1 VARGGA
7 ANLAGAFVNGV
18 VGFLLV
24 LVVTRTLDKAAAG
37 TFFAL
42 TSVFLIVLAAVELG
56 ATTGV
61 ARWIP
66 HYLATGRAQDV
77 RAVLRAAL
85 GPVLVV
91 STVTAL
97 LAWPLAP
104 AVLSLLGGG
113 AGAHPAG
120 SSSGG
125 SIGGAVGIDP
135 AVLHALAAF
144 LPVAAC
150 YDVLLAATRGFHRIR
165 PTLLVERLGRVPA
178 QFLLVV
184 TAASLGGGVLAVGTA
199 WALPYLPA
207 LLIVIWLTARLL
219 LAGERRTHQ
228 GGPSSAPA
236 GVGPGVAGEF
246 WRYTWARGLSRIFQV
261 ALQRV
266 DIVLISA
273 MLTPRDAAVYTAA
286 TRLVPV
292 GLLGVQAVQQVL
304 QPSMSRLLAL
314 GDLAA
319 AGRIYRASTAW
330 ATAMAWPIYCTAA
343 AFAPQIL
350 RLFGPGYDA
359 GSAAMVWVCLAM
371 LVGTACGAADL
382 TLLMSGRST
391 LSLWNTAVALTADIL
406 LNLLLLPRIGIT
418 GGGMAWAVAILLT
431 NLPPLAQVRR
441 YVGLTPFSRGA
452 LLVAT
457 ASALL
462 FGAGSLLALRLL
474 GSASLFPAALWLL
487 PATAIYLGL
496 LSRAGRLLE
505 LHRLRAPRIQR
516 SEVSTV

>member
-1 VARGGA
+1 MARGGS

-66 HYLATGRAQDV
+66 HYLALGRARDV

-113 AGAHPAG
+113 ADAHPAG
-120 SSSGG
+120 GP
-125 SIGGAVGIDP
+125 IGAPIVDP
-135 AVLHALAAF
+135 AVLRALAAF

-150 YDVLLAATRGFHRIR
+150 YDILLAATRGFHRIR
-165 PTLLVERLGRVPA
+165 PTLLVERLGRVPV

-184 TAASLGGGVLAVGTA
+184 MAAGLGGGVLAVGTA

-219 LAGERRTHQ
+219 LAGERGGRPSPAAGSDQ
-228 GGPSSAPA
+228 GSI
-236 GVGPGVAGEF
+236 AGEF

-261 ALQRV
+261 ALQRA
-266 DIVLISA
+266 DIVLIAA

-391 LSLWNTAVALTADIL
+391 LSLWNTAVALAADIL

-418 GGGMAWAVAILLT
+418 GAGMAWATAILLT

-457 ASALL
+457 ASALV

-474 GSASLFPAALWLL
+474 GSASLFPAALWVL
-487 PATAIYLGL
+487 PATAIYLGV

-505 LHRLRAPRIQR
+505 LHRLAPARIRR
-516 SEVSTV
+516 SEVSVG